1 MLSSAAAHKK
11 LKHPAMAADHSLPC
25 EKDDSEESFAG
36 QDNFP

>member
-1 MLSSAAAHKK
+1 
-11 LKHPAMAADHSLPC
+11 MAADHNLPY